1 MIYQG
6 IIFDFNGVLWWDG
19 HLQERAWRDF
29 ARGHFGIS
37 LTNEVMASE
46 VHGRNNRHTLEFL
59 AGTSLTENQVAQLSD
74 QKEAYYQALC
84 LAQGDDFKL
93 SPGAI
98 ELLDELTARM
108 IPRTIATASGKENLN
123 FFNKHL
129 HLERWFE
136 LEKIVFDNGARPG
149 KPAPDIYLHAA
160 HLLGLHP
167 GECVVVED
175 SLSGIQAA
183 HSASIGY
190 VIALQAGNDLLSS
203 QGIALLVNNLAEI
216 PWEDLYGISAP
227 EESASQDT
235 LVDHHHQ

>member
-19 HLQERAWRDF
+19 DLQEQAWRDF

-37 LTNEVMASE
+37 LTNKMMARE

-59 AGTSLTENQVAQLSD
+59 AGTSLTDQRVAQLSD

-84 LAQGDDFKL
+84 LAQGDGFKL
-93 SPGAI
+93 SPGAV

-136 LEKIVFDNGARPG
+136 LEKIVFDDGARPG

-160 HLLGLHP
+160 NLLGLHP

-203 QGIALLVNNLAEI
+203 QGIDLLVDNLAEI

-235 LVDHHHQ
+235 TVDHHHQ